1 MITLSGFQCPNA
13 IFILPDPFPWNRWL
27 RCLKASLAFII
38 RPCSSTY
45 SSWEYNQKSFY
56 DNSSSHSLTLY
67 CNSNCM
73 NSVNSVITT
82 NMFLQEELRG
92 WKLGWTFQKCFEIP
106 FKILSTANLFERKIS
121 RKVSE
126 SLLIIKPSNVK
137 WKCKLPIYLFTK
149 YLNGHLNIWDVS
161 WFFAESLSWSSI
173 SFAPRAKT

>member
-1 MITLSGFQCPNA
+1 VSLCNFYLTWSLSVESMTEMPEGLLGVHHSAVFVD
-13 IFILPDPFPWNRWL
+13 ILKL
-27 RCLKASLAFII
+27 
-38 RPCSSTY
+38 
-45 SSWEYNQKSFY
+45 EYNQKSFY